1 MAINAGLSQT
11 SPSSPRV
18 IANTAISC
26 SKGVAG
32 YLTGLQAWMCNEA
45 AEQGPGTLEYQ
56 NHAAVDQVMHL
67 GVSIRKE

>member
-1 MAINAGLSQT
+1 
-11 SPSSPRV
+11 
-18 IANTAISC
+18 
-26 SKGVAG
+26 
-32 YLTGLQAWMCNEA
+32 MCNEA